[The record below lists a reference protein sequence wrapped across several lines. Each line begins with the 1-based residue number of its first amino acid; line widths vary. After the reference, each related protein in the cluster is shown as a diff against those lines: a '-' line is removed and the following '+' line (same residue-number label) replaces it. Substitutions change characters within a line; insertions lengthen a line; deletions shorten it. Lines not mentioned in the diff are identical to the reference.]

1 MRIRHRYSIATEG
14 DSVFNQIVT
23 VQKTAFILMVLLV
36 GGQPLRAQDS
46 LSFTSLDAVFAYADQ
61 HSSPLKNATQQTILA
76 KYQTLAAQWGKWN
89 LQGKANL
96 TLTDNTKLITNFLPA
111 EILGGP
117 AGTFQK
123 VTFGQQYVSNLVVS
137 PQIDILNP
145 YAAAQV
151 RLSRTNEQLTATTNL
166 LNRRNL
172 YESVAGAY
180 CNILSYQ
187 WQIEVTKSSLANAD
201 TLVRI
206 LQNKQKEG
214 IVRPQDVNTAL
225 ANRLTLVNK
234 LYQLAGQRE
243 QQVSSLKILC
253 DIDPAISLVISGPD
267 RPKAFDGTLTATGN
281 LLQRQ
286 SEWQLNYQEASLNA
300 NRKWYYPTVS
310 VLGNLGWQQNTNNYF
325 FDNSA
330 WFSNSYIALRLTLPL
345 LPDVNKMAA
354 VQLDRIN
361 INIAQ
366 TNWQHTMVQDATNNR
381 QLQLDYQTAYTSYQ
395 LSVEIEG
402 LQQDSYRKNL
412 AIYKEGILSVSDLLI
427 SFNTWL
433 NSSLTT
439 VTQLAGSEY
448 AKSRIAISNTVK

>member
-1 MRIRHRYSIATEG
+1 MA
-14 DSVFNQIVT
+14 
-23 VQKTAFILMVLLV
+23 LLISSRPV
-36 GGQPLRAQDS
+36 RAQDS

-61 HSSPLKNATQQTILA
+61 HSSPLKNATQQVILA
-76 KYQTLAAQWGKWN
+76 RYQTLAAQWGKWN

-96 TLTDNTKLITNFLPA
+96 TLTDNTKLTTNFLPA

-123 VTFGQQYVSNLVVS
+123 VTFGQQYVSSLLIS

-145 YAAAQV
+145 YSAAQV
-151 RLSRTNEQLTATTNL
+151 RLSRTNEQLTTTTNL
-166 LNRRNL
+166 LNKRDL

-187 WQIEVTKSSLANAD
+187 WQMAVTKNSLANAD

-214 IVRPQDVNTAL
+214 IVRPQDVNTSL
-225 ANRLTLVNK
+225 ANRLKLVNK
-234 LYQLAGQRE
+234 LAQLAGQRE
-243 QQVSSLKILC
+243 QQASSLKILC
-253 DIDPAISLVISGPD
+253 DIDPAVSLVIGSSDQPTT
-267 RPKAFDGTLTATGN
+267 FNGTLTATGN

-310 VLGNLGWQQNTNNYF
+310 VLGNLGWQQNTNNHF
-325 FDNSA
+325 FDKST
-330 WFSNSYIALRLTLPL
+330 WFSNSYVALRLTLPL
-345 LPDVNKMAA
+345 LPDVTRIAA

-361 INIAQ
+361 INIAK
-366 TNWQHTMVQDATNNR
+366 TNWQHTVLQDATNNR
-381 QLQLDYQTAYTSYQ
+381 QLQLDYQTAYSSYQ
-395 LSVEIEG
+395 LSTEIEA

-412 AIYKEGILSVSDLLI
+412 AIYKEGILSVTDLLI

-439 VTQLAGSEY
+439 VSQLASSEY

>member
-1 MRIRHRYSIATEG
+1 MLKI
-14 DSVFNQIVT
+14 
-23 VQKTAFILMVLLV
+23 AFIGMALLV
-36 GGQPLRAQDS
+36 GSQPMRAQEV
-46 LSFTSLDAVFAYADQ
+46 LSFTSLDAVFAYANS

-96 TLTDNTKLITNFLPA
+96 TLTDNTKLTTNFLPA
-111 EILGGP
+111 EIFGGP
-117 AGTFQK
+117 SGTFQK
-123 VTFGQQYVSNLVVS
+123 VTFGQQYVSNLIVS

-145 YAAAQV
+145 YSAAQV

-187 WQIEVTKSSLANAD
+187 WQMDVTKNSLANAD

-206 LQNKQKEG
+206 LQAKQKEG

-234 LYQLAGQRE
+234 LYQLGGQRE
-243 QQVSSLKILC
+243 QQASSLKILC
-253 DIDPAISLVISGPD
+253 DIDPAISLVISVPA
-267 RPKAFDGTLTATGN
+267 KQEAFDGTLTATGN

-286 SEWQLNYQEASLNA
+286 SEWQLNYQQASLNA

-310 VLGNLGWQQNTNNYF
+310 VLGNLGWQQNTNNHF
-325 FDNSA
+325 FDTNR
-330 WFSNSYIALRLTLPL
+330 WFSNSYVALRLTLPL
-345 LPDVNKMAA
+345 LPDVTKMAA

-366 TNWQHTMVQDATNNR
+366 TNWQHTILEDAANNR
-381 QLQLDYQTAYTSYQ
+381 QLQLDYQTAHTNYQ
-395 LSVEIEG
+395 LSAEIEG

-412 AIYKEGILSVSDLLI
+412 AIYKEGILSVTDLLI

-433 NSSLTT
+433 NSSLNTA
-439 VTQLAGSEY
+439 TQLATREY

>member
-1 MRIRHRYSIATEG
+1 M
-14 DSVFNQIVT
+14 
-23 VQKTAFILMVLLV
+23 QKSAFILFILLV
-36 GGQPLRAQDS
+36 GSRPMRAQEA
-46 LSFTSLDAVFAYADQ
+46 LSFNSLDAVFAYTNQ
-61 HSSPLKNATQQTILA
+61 HSSTLKNATQQTILT

-96 TLTDNTKLITNFLPA
+96 TLTDNTKLTTNFLPA
-111 EILGGP
+111 EIFGGP

-123 VTFGQQYVSNLVVS
+123 ITFGQQYVSSLVVS

-145 YAAAQV
+145 YSAAQV
-151 RLSRTNEQLTATTNL
+151 RLARTNEQLTATTNL
-166 LNRRNL
+166 LNKRNL

-187 WQIEVTKSSLANAD
+187 WQMDVTKNSLTNAD

-206 LQNKQKEG
+206 LRDKQKEG

-225 ANRLTLVNK
+225 ANWLMLVNK
-234 LYQLAGQRE
+234 LQQLAGQRE
-243 QQVSSLKILC
+243 QQSSSLKILC
-253 DIDPAISLVISGPD
+253 DIDPAVSLVIPGPD
-267 RPKAFDGTLTATGN
+267 RPKSFDEILTANGD

-310 VLGNLGWQQNTNNYF
+310 VLGNLGWQQNTNNHF
-325 FDNSA
+325 FDDSK
-330 WFSNSYIALRLTLPL
+330 WYSNSYVALRLTLPL
-345 LPDVNKMAA
+345 LPDVTKIAA

-361 INIAQ
+361 INIAK
-366 TNWQHTMVQDATNNR
+366 TNWQHTILQDAANNR
-381 QLQLDYQTAYTSYQ
+381 QLQLDYQTAYSNYQ
-395 LSVEIEG
+395 LSAEIEA
-402 LQQDSYRKNL
+402 LQQDSYLKNL
-412 AIYKEGILSVSDLLI
+412 AIYKEGILSVTDLLI

-439 VTQLAGSEY
+439 VTQLANSEY
-448 AKSRIAISNTVK
+448 AKSRIAISNIVK